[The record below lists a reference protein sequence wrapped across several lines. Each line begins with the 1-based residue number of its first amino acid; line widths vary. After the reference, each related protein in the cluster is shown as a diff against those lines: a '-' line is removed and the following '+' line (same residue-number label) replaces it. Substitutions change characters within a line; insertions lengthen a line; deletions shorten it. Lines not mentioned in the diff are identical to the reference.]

1 MSCYHTSTAIG
12 FRLSNFV
19 RHLDEKHQNQTQ
31 ADKASPLN
39 EIQINNLMTQ
49 LSVQKLKNRE
59 LRFELNSK
67 HRTLITKQ
75 MGNASACLSAV
86 TTAKENLSNHSDEWT
101 KEREK
106 ILKENSAL
114 KEENMRLLTKSNA
127 DVEPQLAV
135 EEWRQKAEELEIDLK
150 KAKAELMNANYD
162 RRELLHK
169 FLEMKGKI
177 RIVCRLRPALEESKE
192 TIQFQTKGRNLMGN
206 SSGSNVIE

>member
-1 MSCYHTSTAIG
+1 M
-12 FRLSNFV
+12 SNFI
-19 RHLDEKHQNQTQ
+19 RHLEDKHQNQTK
-31 ADKASPLN
+31 ADEASPLN
-39 EIQINNLMTQ
+39 EIQINNLTTQ

-59 LRFELNSK
+59 LRYKLTSK

-75 MGNASACLSAV
+75 MENASACLSAV
-86 TTAKENLSNHSDEWT
+86 NAAKENLANHSDEWS

-114 KEENMRLLTKSNA
+114 KDENMRLLTKSNA

-150 KAKAELMNANYD
+150 KAKAELMKANYD

-177 RIVCRLRPALEESKE
+177 RVACRLRPALVESKE
-192 TIQFQTKGRNLMGN
+192 TIQFQTRGRNLIGK
-206 SSGSNVIE
+206 SFCSNVIER